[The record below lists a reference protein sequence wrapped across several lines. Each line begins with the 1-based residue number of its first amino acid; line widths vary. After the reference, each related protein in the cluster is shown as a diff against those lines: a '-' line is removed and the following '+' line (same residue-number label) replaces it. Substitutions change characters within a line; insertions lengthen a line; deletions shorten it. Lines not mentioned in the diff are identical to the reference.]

1 MVGMHADAT
10 GTCDLHPFKETFF
23 RRSNAL
29 REAGRRTRKR
39 QISGRVVETSRWGPA
54 NLDVNHV

>member
-1 MVGMHADAT
+1 MFGMHSDAT

-29 REAGRRTRKR
+29 REGVLVLEKLL
-39 QISGRVVETSRWGPA
+39 
-54 NLDVNHV
+54 N